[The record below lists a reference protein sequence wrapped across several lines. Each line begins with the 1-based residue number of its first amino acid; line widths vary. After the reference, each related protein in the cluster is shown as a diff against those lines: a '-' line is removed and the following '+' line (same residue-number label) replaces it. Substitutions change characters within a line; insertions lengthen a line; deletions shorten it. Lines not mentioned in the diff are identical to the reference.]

1 MKIFHLMK
9 FFDFVEIKIAVQK
22 KLKKK
27 IHFHMRIFFLNE
39 KLNFVDEE
47 LRKKEKCSRN
57 LEGD

>member
-1 MKIFHLMK
+1 MI
-9 FFDFVEIKIAVQK
+9 FFDFVEIKIAEQK

-27 IHFHMRIFFLNE
+27 FIFTCENFFLNE

>member
-1 MKIFHLMK
+1 MK

-22 KLKKK
+22 KLKKNSFS
-27 IHFHMRIFFLNE
+27 HARIFFLNE

-57 LEGD
+57 LERD